1 MIAAPSSG
9 CGLTTVCAAI
19 LRALCQGGRGAAG
32 AKAGLDPG
40 PTLLQSHATGRG
52 AYNLDTWAM
61 RPETRSAL
69 LADAYGDS
77 DLLLIEGS
85 DGLFDGDAAGLGATA
100 DLAEEL
106 TLPVVLLI
114 DVQGLT
120 HSIAPLIEGF
130 ARHRSTL
137 PIATVILNR
146 VAGPAHET
154 LLRQA
159 LQPSGMPVLG
169 AIPDAPELALST
181 TSEAFLDGA
190 ATVIARSLDLSAL
203 ATLAQPVRLPAE
215 PAEDPGLPPPGH
227 HLAVAHDEA
236 FAPLHPHLLDAWR
249 AQGVALSFFSPLA
262 DEAPAPTADVI
273 WLPGSPTPSGLTPET
288 FDRLVQAQ
296 AFRTGLQGAAADR
309 RHIYGEGSG
318 FMLLGESLLDSK
330 GLEHPLLGLLPLR
343 FALPARRRLPGR
355 QALTLSSPGL
365 WGELGTRLR
374 ACAWEDAVLRWQG
387 LGEPLF
393 QAFTPLGDALGP
405 AGLARDRVAGS
416 LLRLVDR
423 DIPRLNHIGRQKHER

>member
-19 LRALCQGGRGAAG
+19 LHALCQSGRDAAG
-32 AKAGLDPG
+32 AKAGLDPR
-40 PTLLQSHATGRG
+40 PTLLQSRATGRG

-61 RPETRSAL
+61 RPQTRAAL

-85 DGLFDGDAAGLGATA
+85 AGLFDGDAAGLGATA

-106 TLPVVLLI
+106 ALPVVLLI
-114 DVQGLT
+114 DAQGLT
-120 HSIAPLIEGF
+120 HSIAPLLEGF

-137 PIATVILNR
+137 PIVAVILNR
-146 VAGPAHET
+146 VAGPTHEKV
-154 LLRQA
+154 LRQA
-159 LQPSGMPVLG
+159 LQSSGAPVLG
-169 AIPDAPELALST
+169 AIPDTPELAIST
-181 TSEAFLDGA
+181 ASEAFLDGA
-190 ATVIARSLDLSAL
+190 AAVVARSLDLSAL
-203 ATLAQPVRLPAE
+203 AALAQPVPLPAE
-215 PAEDPGLPPPGH
+215 PAEDPGLPAPGR
-227 HLAVAHDEA
+227 HLAIARDEA
-236 FAPLHPHLLDAWR
+236 FAPLYPHLLDAWR
-249 AQGVALSFFSPLA
+249 AQGVELSFFSPLA

-273 WLPGSPTPSGLTPET
+273 WLPGSPAVSGLAPET
-288 FDRLVQAQ
+288 FDRLVQAK
-296 AFRTGLQGAAADR
+296 AFRTGLQAAAADR

-343 FALPARRRLPGR
+343 FALPTRRTLPGR

-365 WGELGTRLR
+365 WGEFGTRLR

-393 QAFTPLGDALGP
+393 QAFTPHGEALGP
-405 AGLARDRVAGS
+405 AGIARGSVAGS

-423 DIPRLNHIGRQKHER
+423 NTL